1 MGMINFQ
8 YAVYVIISHKV
19 DGVPENFE
27 YFMGNKHNIER
38 IPTLHLLLF
47 QQIAQ
52 KRLLISGTMTRQIGC
67 FDSGKRANT
76 SNDTVK

>member
-19 DGVPENFE
+19 DGVPEKFE
-27 YFMGNKHNIER
+27 YFMGKHKIER
-38 IPTLHLLLF
+38 IPTLHLVLF

-52 KRLLISGTMTRQIGC
+52 KRLLISGTMTRQIG
-67 FDSGKRANT
+67 FLTAVNERTQAKT
-76 SNDTVK
+76 P